1 MRALKRFFVRMQNFV
16 MSRGGDERLREEMA
30 WHVEAQTEELVR
42 AGVSAEEAHR
52 QARLRFGAAEAVR
65 EQYHAE
71 EGLPFAENVLQD
83 TRFALRQLGN
93 SPGFTFIALLILALG
108 IGANTAIFS
117 LVNAVLIRKLPVVDP
132 KMLVRLGDQNDCCVG
147 YGVHDNGD
155 YSVFSTAAW
164 QQLRE
169 NAPEFEELAAMQSG
183 FESQP
188 ITVRHGGAQQ
198 SAHPAIGEF
207 VSGNY
212 FRMFGLSPAIGRLF
226 SDADNGEGASPTAV
240 MSYQAWKN
248 SYAGDPA
255 VVGSTIYV
263 NSRPVTVIGVAP
275 EGFFGDRLSSTP
287 PDLYLP
293 IASAPA
299 LANASYEHDPAA
311 NWLYLIGRLKPGV
324 LLPPLQVKLSAELRQ
339 ILAPVRTFSNEPDRS
354 RLPKVHIVLTPGGAG
369 IRSMNEQY
377 SLELHLLIAIS
388 GLVLL
393 IACANVANLLLVRG
407 MGRRAELSVRTALG
421 ATHSRLVRQLLTES
435 LIVAMLGGLAGIAV
449 AYGGTR
455 ILLAMAFPNARGLP
469 IPASPS
475 PVVLIF
481 AIALSVVTG
490 TLFGVAPALMAARTD
505 PIDALRNGARSVAGG
520 ATLLQRGLVVT
531 QTALS
536 LVLLVAAGLFLQSL
550 NRLQKVNLNLDASNR
565 YIVHIDPRA
574 AGYLPSQLGSLYRS
588 IEQRFDAIPGVA
600 HVGVSTYTPMELW
613 NDSWTVQVQGRPDL
627 QANASYVRINPD
639 YFASVGTRLL
649 FGRGIGPQDTP
660 TSTAVAVV
668 NQAFVRKFL
677 KPGENPIGEHF
688 GAGPSHAGDYE
699 IVGVVDNTV
708 YTTVQ
713 HKDHP
718 MYFLSLLQRPATDKG
733 PIDEDYD
740 LYARTIVLETGRPI
754 TNLESLTRRTLASI
768 NPNLAVLKFESF
780 DRQISDQFGD
790 DRTIAELTTFFG
802 ALALL
807 LAMTGLYGVTAYSVS
822 RRTNEIGIRMALG
835 AERLHVV
842 KMVVR
847 GAFTQLLFG
856 ILIGLTCA
864 VLCVRFVQ
872 AILYE
877 VKGVDLTVM
886 LAAILP
892 LMLGATIAALVP
904 ALRAASIDPMRA
916 LRVE

>member
-1 MRALKRFFVRMQNFV
+1 MRTIRRFLARIRNF
-16 MSRGGDERLREEMA
+16 STNRRDHERLREEI
-30 WHVEAQTEELVR
+30 EAHIADQTEEFVR
-42 AGVSAEEAHR
+42 AGVSPEEAHR
-52 QARLRFGAAEAVR
+52 QARLKFGAVEAVR

-83 TRFALRQLGN
+83 TRFALRQLRK
-93 SPGFTFIALLILALG
+93 SPGLTFIAVLTLALG

-132 KMLVRLGDQNDCCVG
+132 KMLVRLGDQNDCCIG

-155 YSVFSTAAW
+155 YSVFSTTAW
-164 QQLRE
+164 EQLRK
-169 NAPEFEELAAMQSG
+169 NDPDFEELAAIQSG

-188 ITVRHGGAQQ
+188 IIVRHGGSQT
-198 SAHPAIGEF
+198 SAHSAIGEF

-212 FRMFGLSPAIGRLF
+212 FRMFGLSPAMGRLF
-226 SDADNGEGASPTAV
+226 SDADDNEGASPTAV
-240 MSYQAWKN
+240 MSYEAWKD
-248 SYAGDPA
+248 SYAADPE

-275 EGFFGDRLSSTP
+275 KGFFGDRLSSTP

-299 LANASYEHDPAA
+299 LANASYVHDPAA
-311 NWLYLIGRLKPGV
+311 NWLYLIGRVKPGV
-324 LLPPLQVKLSAELRQ
+324 SLPQLQVKLSALLRQ
-339 ILAPVRTFSNEPDRS
+339 ILAPIRTFSSEPDRS
-354 RLPKVHIVLTPGGAG
+354 LLSKVHIVLAPGGAG
-369 IRSMNEQY
+369 IRSMEEQY

-435 LIVAMLGGLAGIAV
+435 LVVALLGGLMGIAV

-455 ILLAMAFPNARGLP
+455 ILLALAFPDARALP
-469 IPASPS
+469 IHASPS

-481 AIALSVVTG
+481 ATALSVATG
-490 TLFGVAPALMAARTD
+490 ILFGVAPALMAARTE
-505 PIDALRNGARSVAGG
+505 PIDALRTGSRSVAGG
-520 ATLLQRGLVVT
+520 ATLLQRGLVVA

-536 LVLLVAAGLFLQSL
+536 LVLLVTAGLFIQSL
-550 NRLQKVNLNLDASNR
+550 NHLQKVNLNLDASNR
-565 YIVHIDPRA
+565 YIVHIDPQA
-574 AGYLPSQLGSLYRS
+574 AGYLPSQLGPLYQS

-600 HVGVSTYTPMELW
+600 HVGISTFTPMELW
-613 NDSWTVQVQGRPDL
+613 NDSWTVQIQGHPDL
-627 QANASYVRINPD
+627 HANASDVKINPD

-649 FGRGIGPQDTP
+649 FGRGISPQDTP
-660 TSTAVAVV
+660 ASTTVAVV
-668 NQAFVRKFL
+668 NQAFVRKFF
-677 KPGENPIGEHF
+677 KPGEDPIGDHF
-688 GAGPSHAGDYE
+688 GTGPRHAGDYE
-699 IVGVVDNTV
+699 IVGVVENTV

-718 MYFLSLLQRPATDKG
+718 MYFLSLLQRPVTDKG

-740 LYARTIVLETGRPI
+740 LYARTIVLETDHPI
-754 TNLESLTRRTLASI
+754 TNLESLTRQTLASI
-768 NPNLAVLKFESF
+768 NPNLAVVKFESF
-780 DRQISDQFGD
+780 DRQIADQFGD

-835 AERLHVV
+835 AERLHVLAI
-842 KMVVR
+842 VVR
-847 GAFTQLLFG
+847 GAFKQMLFG
-856 ILIGLTCA
+856 IAIGLICA
-864 VLCVRFVQ
+864 VLCVRFVE
-872 AILYE
+872 AILYQ
-877 VKGVDLTVM
+877 VKGVNLTVV

-892 LMLGATIAALVP
+892 LMLGTCIAALVP
-904 ALRAASIDPMRA
+904 ARRAASIDPMRA